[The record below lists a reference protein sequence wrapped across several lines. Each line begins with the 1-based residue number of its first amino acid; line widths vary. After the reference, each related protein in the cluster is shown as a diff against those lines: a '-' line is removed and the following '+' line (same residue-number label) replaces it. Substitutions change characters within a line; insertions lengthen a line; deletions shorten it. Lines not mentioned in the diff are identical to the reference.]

1 MLNIA
6 IMKGNIKMKDC
17 KLRCINCSQSFRKGD
32 IYHVV
37 DNELEGDDETYNVS
51 EYNTV
56 REMNKDFEAQFE
68 IVEEE
73 LQKPLESLTLLEV
86 EAKYGSDCHDEIVD
100 VIKKYKAIIPQ
111 SEIIETY
118 KSILDIAKDA
128 YSVLNGEVFN
138 EDGDFLFEV
147 NKRTYMDCKE
157 HVLKEEIDKYESAN
171 R

>member
-1 MLNIA
+1 MR
-6 IMKGNIKMKDC
+6 DC
-17 KLRCINCSQSFRKGD
+17 KLRCINESGAFDKYK
-32 IYHVV
+32 IYEIKN
-37 DNELEGDDETYNVS
+37 NELISEVDSFHTEDYETINDIN
-51 EYNTV
+51 E
-56 REMNKDFEAQFE
+56 DFEAQFE

-73 LQKPLESLTLLEV
+73 LLKPLDSLTLSEINS
-86 EAKYGSDCHDEIVD
+86 KYGKQCYDEIIK
-100 VIKKYKAIIPQ
+100 VIDKYKAIIPQ

-128 YSVLNGEVFN
+128 YSISDGEVFN

-157 HVLKEEIDKYESAN
+157 HVLKEEVDKYESAN

>member
-1 MLNIA
+1 MR
-6 IMKGNIKMKDC
+6 DC
-17 KLRCINCSQSFRKGD
+17 KLRCINKSMAFDKYK
-32 IYHVV
+32 IYEIKN
-37 DNELEGDDETYNVS
+37 NELISEEDSFHTEDYETINDIN
-51 EYNTV
+51 E
-56 REMNKDFEAQFE
+56 DFEAQFE
-68 IVEEE
+68 IFNPT
-73 LQKPLESLTLLEV
+73 KSTLPFQYGLFLSEV
-86 EAKYGSDCHDEIVD
+86 KAKYGSDCHDEIVD

-157 HVLKEEIDKYESAN
+157 HVLKEEIDKYGI
-171 R
+171 